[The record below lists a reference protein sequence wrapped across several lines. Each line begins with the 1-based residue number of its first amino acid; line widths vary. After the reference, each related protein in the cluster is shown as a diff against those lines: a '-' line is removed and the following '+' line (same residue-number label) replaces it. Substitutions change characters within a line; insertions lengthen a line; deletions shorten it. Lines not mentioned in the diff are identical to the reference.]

1 MVALG
6 EEADVYKDLKVVEDS
21 KTHFLASCPCRG
33 EHEDCDRVVEVYT
46 QSNLLDEARC
56 YLQALSVRG
65 SLVEEGDHEADCPL
79 SGSATGISLA
89 WAERL
94 VHLHHTVAY
103 LVSAIHRDPPLA
115 SQEEVRSSPGDLTSA
130 ASFDASSEVAFLHMP
145 SSAAS

>member
-46 QSNLLDEARC
+46 QPNLLDEARC

-65 SLVEEGDHEADCPL
+65 SLVEEGDHA
-79 SGSATGISLA
+79 
-89 WAERL
+89 AERL

-103 LVSAIHRDPPLA
+103 LVSATHRDPPLS
-115 SQEEVRSSPGDLTSA
+115 SQEEVRSSLGDLTSA
-130 ASFDASSEVAFLHMP
+130 ASLDASCEVAFLQMP